1 VQASFQP
8 EGSAYGGHDHH
19 HEHDE
24 GEHHHE

>member
-8 EGSAYGGHDHH
+8 EGSAYGDHDHH

>member
-8 EGSAYGGHDHH
+8 EGSAYGDHDHH
-19 HEHDE
+19 HDHDE